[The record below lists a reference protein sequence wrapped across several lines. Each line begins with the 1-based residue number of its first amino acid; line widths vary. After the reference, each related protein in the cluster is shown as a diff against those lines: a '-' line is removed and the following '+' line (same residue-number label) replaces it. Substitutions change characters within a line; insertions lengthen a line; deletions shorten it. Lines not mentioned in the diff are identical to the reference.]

1 MLRYLPGIILLQ
13 LATFGVG
20 LTVGRPDDIKIW
32 LIALFA
38 MIILGTFAAF
48 WFVSLARSETKDAVN
63 KVKLELQEEANKDK
77 LALQEEVNKT
87 KLDFAKERENLHV
100 RAEKAKTKLVEKTQK
115 QIASDYKKTQ
125 GRANLKVG
133 AAFAVTVGA
142 GILMLVI
149 ELLTFGLMTLTTA
162 GGALGGYLVRA
173 RKAHKELAS
182 QLPDNDKNVIKVL
195 EKDDIQL
202 VNKDVVNEKTVTSAE
217 VVIKNPRKFKLQKPE
232 RLKRNKQIEE

>member
-1 MLRYLPGIILLQ
+1 MLRYLPGILLLQ
-13 LATFGVG
+13 LATFGIG
-20 LTVGRPDDIKIW
+20 LLVGRPDEIKIW

-38 MIILGTFAAF
+38 ILVLALFAAF

-63 KVKLELQEEANKDK
+63 KVKLELQEEANKTK
-77 LALQEEVNKT
+77 LEMQEAVNKT

-100 RAEKAKTKLVEKTQK
+100 KAEKAKTKLVEKTQK
-115 QIASDYKKTQ
+115 QIASEYKKTQ

-173 RKAHKELAS
+173 RKAHKDLNAR
-182 QLPDNDKNVIKVL
+182 LPDGNSGTVKILDKESIEVVSKEIT
-195 EKDDIQL
+195 
-202 VNKDVVNEKTVTSAE
+202 DVSDQQVEE
-217 VVIKNPRKFKLQKPE
+217 VVIKNPRKLKLPSVDI
-232 RLKRNKQIEE
+232 LKRNKRTEE

>member
-13 LATFGVG
+13 LATFGIG
-20 LTVGRPDDIKIW
+20 LLIGRPDDIKIW

-38 MIILGTFAAF
+38 MVVLGVFAAF
-48 WFVSLARSETKDAVN
+48 WFVSLAKTETKDAIN
-63 KVKLELQEEANKDK
+63 TVKFELQEEANKDK

-100 RAEKAKTKLVEKTQK
+100 RAEKSKTKLVEKTQK
-115 QIASDYKKTQ
+115 QIASEYKKTQ

-133 AAFAVTVGA
+133 AAFAATVGA

-173 RKAHKELAS
+173 RKAHKELATQVS
-182 QLPDNDKNVIKVL
+182 GNDKNVIKVL
-195 EKDDIQL
+195 EKDDIQ
-202 VNKDVVNEKTVTSAE
+202 VVDKDVANEIATTSAE
-217 VVIKNPRKFKLQKPE
+217 VVIKNPRKFKLQKPNI
-232 RLKRNKQIEE
+232 LKRNKQVE